1 MNGAGANG
9 MAHEEGRDGTQHG
22 EAAIMEDPRFVA
34 FVDHFNGDQDYF
46 ECHEVMEE
54 LWLDHGRDPVL
65 QGLLQ
70 AAVGLYHWRND
81 NRAGAVKLF
90 TGALRKLA
98 GAPDVLHG
106 LDLAALRDCV
116 RASLLALSPKLADL
130 PEMQTPSEGGGV
142 QASGTLRAFSPQTM
156 IAPETVPAPFQPFAL
171 RVIDGALEDA
181 VAARAR
187 EREAVKKHGDG

>member
-1 MNGAGANG
+1 
-9 MAHEEGRDGTQHG
+9 MAHEGDQGGTQNG
-22 EAAIMEDPRFVA
+22 EADAIMQDPRFVA

-54 LWLDHGRDPVL
+54 LWLDQGRDPLL

-98 GAPDVLHG
+98 GAPAVLHG
-106 LDLAALRDCV
+106 LDLAALRECV
-116 RASLLALSPKLADL
+116 RTSLLALSPKLADL
-130 PEMQTPSEGGGV
+130 PEMQTTAEGGGV
-142 QASGTLRAFSPQTM
+142 PPSGALRAFDPQSL
-156 IAPETVPAPFQPFAL
+156 IAPETVPAPFRPFLL
-171 RVIDGALEDA
+171 RVVDASLEAA
-181 VAARAR
+181 VVERTR
-187 EREAVKKHGDG
+187 EREAGKQHDDK

>member
-130 PEMQTPSEGGGV
+130 AEMQTPSEGGGV

>member
-1 MNGAGANG
+1 MADKRDDRRDTEEAGEGARG
-9 MAHEEGRDGTQHG
+9 G

-54 LWLDHGRDPVL
+54 LWLDNGRDPVL

-90 TGALRKLA
+90 AGSLRKLA
-98 GAPDVLHG
+98 GAPAVLHG
-106 LDLAALRDCV
+106 LDLAALRECV
-116 RASLLALSPKLADL
+116 RTSLLTLSPQLTDL
-130 PEMQTPSEGGGV
+130 PELQTPPEGGGV
-142 QASGTLRAFSPQTM
+142 PASASLRAFAPQSM
-156 IAPETVPAPFQPFAL
+156 IAPETVPAPFRPFFL
-171 RVIDGALEDA
+171 RVADASLEAA
-181 VAARAR
+181 VAERAR
-187 EREAVKKHGDG
+187 EREAGKKQDGA